1 MQNRAIL
8 VYMNTNFLNMEN
20 KSPLIIAAVVM
31 GVALFLSAL
40 VIGSGISSKNA
51 NNSVSSTGSAKM
63 HVTADSAK
71 VSMDISRRVGE
82 SEMKLGYTR
91 LSNDEAIIKKFFAA
105 QGLVEKDYT
114 LSSPF
119 VSEVWSQDTNATRK
133 FDIKQTITVQSSD
146 IQKVKQVADGASK
159 LVSTTDVMIQVY
171 NVEYY
176 YSKLAEAR
184 VSLLGDAIKD
194 AKARA
199 TEIAK
204 SSGNRVGKLRSAS
217 SGVVQVLSPNS
228 VNVEDYGSYDT
239 STIEKDIMVTV
250 KASFEVK

>member
-1 MQNRAIL
+1 
-8 VYMNTNFLNMEN
+8 MNTNFIEN
-20 KSPLIIAAVVM
+20 KSPLIIAAGVM
-31 GVALFLSAL
+31 GIALFLSAI

-63 HVTADSAK
+63 HVTADNAK
-71 VSMDISRRVGE
+71 VGMEISRRVGE
-82 SEMKLGYTR
+82 NEMKAGYAR
-91 LSNDEAIIKKFFAA
+91 LAADSEVVKKFLTS

-119 VSEVWSQDTNATRK
+119 VSEVWNQDNNAPRR
-133 FDIKQTITVQSSD
+133 FDIKQNMTVQSLD
-146 IQKVKQVADGASK
+146 IQKVKQVADGAAR

-239 STIEKDIMVTV
+239 STVEKDIMVTV